1 MTLLGVVE
9 DNMRVSHVYDSSFV
23 MQYVLHELELFNIV
37 NVKEIALRFEYDES
51 SVYKLLKKIDINF
64 VLIDSSYKVKRI
76 GCGKYKMFCSSG
88 KTEEKEK

>member
-1 MTLLGVVE
+1 MTLLGVIE

-23 MQYVLHELELFNIV
+23 MQYVLHELELFKIV

-76 GCGKYKMFCSSG
+76 GSGIYKMFYSSALA
-88 KTEEKEK
+88 EEKEK